1 MKDLDYYESQLQAEG
16 LGELDIDVE
25 RRNVNSSMQHI
36 VGKWRRLDVQI
47 NSIDPNSAAV
57 MSISPLT
64 AEATATRVTFSD
76 DVQNGHGE
84 GGDDD
89 SDYDDGL
96 HDDES
101 LGDNPWDSLTL
112 GFIATPKEA
121 EIADRARASLTGLD
135 KKGRP
140 AGFSLARKHREPG
153 KVWRERI
160 RKHILGDCSTND
172 DGPLFSVLLTFLAP
186 YATSDAGNGPLSY
199 KGPQRPDPLTAPV
212 TDEPVRMSPVVD
224 TLGYLPGRSPFQMSR
239 ITQNN
244 SDITG

>member
-47 NSIDPNSAAV
+47 NSIDPSSAGV

-89 SDYDDGL
+89 GDYDDGL

-121 EIADRARASLTGLD
+121 EIANRLRGAVYGLD
-135 KKGRP
+135 KWGRP
-140 AGFSLARKHREPG
+140 ISG
-153 KVWRERI
+153 KVYRKRGESKAEYASRVAER
-160 RKHILGDCSTND
+160 LQGSTND
-172 DGPLFSVLLTFLAP
+172 DGPLFSVLFPCLAP

-199 KGPQRPDPLTAPV
+199 KGPQRPDPLPAPD